1 MNTTMTSL
9 SPLPES
15 LRKPRIDGSARRQYI
30 GDYQIDPVALRHFNE
45 LRERLDLSHPP
56 LDRDQVA
63 SAARELVDQ
72 PHPAGAPPCILQRVR
87 RGAAID
93 MMLADP
99 DWDTDA
105 RRANVAAIVASYMRG
120 NHALIPNQLPVV
132 GRLDDAIL
140 VEESWPTLEQ
150 EVADYLDFC
159 RLRHIEAVLRGEER
173 RRRFGFTR
181 EQWQDAAAAER
192 AWIEHM
198 QRVDTGSYL
207 PSGPVRRFRIN

>member
-1 MNTTMTSL
+1 MNANLTL

-15 LRKPRIDGSARRQYI
+15 LRQPRRNGSARRQRI
-30 GDYQIDPVALRHFNE
+30 GDYQIDPDALRHFNE
-45 LRERLDLSHPP
+45 LLERLDLSHPP
-56 LDRDQVA
+56 LDSDQVA

-72 PHPAGAPPCILQRVR
+72 PHPARAPPCILQRVR

-105 RRANVAAIVASYMRG
+105 RRAEVAAIVASYMRG
-120 NHALIPNQLPVV
+120 NHELIPNQLPVV

-140 VEESWPTLEQ
+140 VEESWPSLAQ

-159 RLRHIEAVLRGEER
+159 RLRHIEAALRGEDR

-181 EQWQDAAAAER
+181 EQWRNAAAAER
-192 AWIEHM
+192 AWVEHIR
-198 QRVDTGSYL
+198 RVDTVSYL
-207 PSGPVRRFRIN
+207 PSDPVPRFRVN